1 MTLYKYR
8 AKVEVGGYTQAET
21 KDEATAKIKDNF
33 FKDWEPLAPEVQ
45 VIEVNEDA

>member
-21 KDEATAKIKDNF
+21 KEDAVTKIKDNF
-33 FKDWEPLAPEVQ
+33 FKDWQPFARVE
-45 VIEVNEDA
+45 VIEVKEDT